1 MAHKLIGVHH
11 FTRPTKMKFFSKSR
25 FIAQAVSTLS
35 LVFAGSVAAEEGC
48 YSFVKN
54 LAEQTAQSP
63 YVQTPMM
70 QVDTG
75 RITYDHYQ
83 RIRFRGEHTFWRKEN
98 LPFQLEFMHPGMHFI
113 RPVQL
118 HSWENG
124 QALPIKFSSQYF
136 DYREVKD
143 LNIEQDEARMGFT
156 GFRILS
162 KLGRTAA
169 ASPMNETLVFQGAS
183 YFRGLGQDQ
192 TYGLSARGL
201 AINTSIEGKE
211 EFPDY
216 TQFWLEKPS
225 KQADSLVFCALLDS
239 PSLTGA
245 SRFVLKPGKATE
257 VEVETKIFPRPT
269 SSASEIGVAPLTSM
283 FFHGENST
291 QHYGDYRPEVHD
303 SDGLLIQQN
312 NNWLWQP
319 LAEVPYFNLQ
329 TTPVDQL
336 SGFGLIQR
344 DREFEHYQD
353 LEAHYHQRPSVWV
366 EPLNDW
372 GKGAIRLLRLHTDSD
387 IVDNV
392 VAYWT
397 VPNVKQAQDLK
408 YRLSWRSEDPP
419 EHQLGKVIATR
430 ATNRAV
436 DGLPG
441 HQGRIRFILD
451 FNQLPKFKGSL
462 KAMVSVDGSADTKPV
477 VIQANP
483 YIKGWR
489 VIAQIY
495 PKTCEKPIFFSLQ
508 LTDGRNPLTEMWSYP
523 IPRDLCTAQ

>member
-1 MAHKLIGVHH
+1 MKIFSKLWFVAQALIVLSLLL
-11 FTRPTKMKFFSKSR
+11 TRPLF
-25 FIAQAVSTLS
+25 
-35 LVFAGSVAAEEGC
+35 AEEGC
-48 YSFVKN
+48 YSAVQK
-54 LAEQTAQSP
+54 LAAQTAQSP
-63 YVQTPMM
+63 YVQTPML

-83 RIRFRGEHTFWRKEN
+83 RIRFRGEQTYWRKEN

-118 HSWENG
+118 YSWENG
-124 QALPIKFSSQYF
+124 QASAITFSSNYF

-143 LNIEQDEARMGFT
+143 LNIEQDEQRMGFT

-162 KLGRTAA
+162 KLGRTNPT
-169 ASPMNETLVFQGAS
+169 SVMNETLVFQGAS

-201 AINTSIEGKE
+201 AINTSMEGKE

-216 TQFWLEKPS
+216 TQFWIEKPT
-225 KQADSLVFCALLDS
+225 KNAEELVFCALLDS
-239 PSLTGA
+239 ASLTAA
-245 SRFVLKPGKATE
+245 SRFVLKPGKATDLE
-257 VEVETKIFPRPT
+257 IETKTYPRAGST
-269 SSASEIGVAPLTSM
+269 ATEIGVAPLTSM

-303 SDGLLIQQN
+303 SDGLLIQQGKH
-312 NNWLWQP
+312 WQWQP

-329 TTPVDQL
+329 TTPVAEL
-336 SGFGLIQR
+336 SGFGLMQR

-353 LEAHYHQRPSVWV
+353 LEANYHQRPSVWV

-372 GKGAIRLLRLHTDSD
+372 GQGAVRLLRLHTESD
-387 IVDNV
+387 IVDNM

-397 VPNVKQAQDLK
+397 VPNGSVPQDLK
-408 YRLSWRSEDPP
+408 YRLSWRSENPAQ
-419 EHQLGKVIATR
+419 HQLGKVVATR

-441 HQGRIRFILD
+441 HQGRIRFIID

-462 KAMVSVDGSADTKPV
+462 KAIVSVDGSADTKPV

-483 YIKGWR
+483 PIKGWR

>member
-1 MAHKLIGVHH
+1 
-11 FTRPTKMKFFSKSR
+11 MKAFLKQPFVIS
-25 FIAQAVSTLS
+25 VLLTLS
-35 LVFAGSVAAEEGC
+35 LFLAWPVFAAEGC
-48 YSFVKN
+48 YPFVQK
-54 LAEQTAQSP
+54 LAEQTAQAP

-83 RIRFRGEHTFWRKEN
+83 RIRFRGEQTYWRKEN

-113 RPVQL
+113 RPVKL
-118 HSWENG
+118 YSWEQG
-124 QALPIKFSSQYF
+124 QALPIKFSSKYF
-136 DYREVKD
+136 DYSEVKD

-156 GFRILS
+156 GLRILS

-169 ASPMNETLVFQGAS
+169 NSSMNETLVFQGAS

-201 AINTSIEGKE
+201 AINTSLEGKE

-216 TQFWLEKPS
+216 TQFWLEKPT
-225 KQADSLVFCALLDS
+225 KNAEELVFCALLDS
-239 PSLTGA
+239 ASLAGA
-245 SRFVLKPGKATE
+245 TRFTLKPGKATE
-257 VEVETKIFPRPT
+257 MEIETKIYPRAGSVAT
-269 SSASEIGVAPLTSM
+269 EIGVAPLTSM

-303 SDGLLIQQN
+303 SDGLLIQKDSHWQ
-312 NNWLWQP
+312 WQP

-329 TTPVDQL
+329 TTPVSEL
-336 SGFGLIQR
+336 SGFGLMQR
-344 DREFEHYQD
+344 DRDFDHYQD
-353 LEAHYHQRPSVWV
+353 LEATYHQRPSVWV
-366 EPLNDW
+366 EPLNTW
-372 GKGAIRLLRLHTDSD
+372 GQGAIRLLRLHTDSD
-387 IVDNV
+387 IVDNI

-397 VPNVKQAQDLK
+397 VPNGSVPQDLK
-408 YRLSWRSEDPP
+408 YRLAWRSEDPSQ
-419 EHQLGKVIATR
+419 HQLGKVLATR

-441 HQGRIRFILD
+441 HQGRIRFIVD
-451 FNQLPKFKGSL
+451 FNQLPKFKGL
-462 KAMVSVDGSADTKPV
+462 PKAIVSVDGPADTKPV
-477 VIQANP
+477 VIQENAH
-483 YIKGWR
+483 IKGWR

-495 PKTCEKPIFFSLQ
+495 PQTCEKPIFFSIQ